1 VFAEQRDG
9 QLQNVG
15 LELLGKA
22 RELAEN
28 LDTKEVTAI
37 LIGSEIEGLAKELI
51 AFGADRVLVVDKPE
65 LKYYDTEA

>member
-1 VFAEQRDG
+1 MNLSDYKGIAVFAEQRDG

-28 LDTKEVTAI
+28 LDTKEVTADI
-37 LIGSEIEGLAKELI
+37 NRKRNRRISKRINS
-51 AFGADRVLVVDKPE
+51 FWC
-65 LKYYDTEA
+65 